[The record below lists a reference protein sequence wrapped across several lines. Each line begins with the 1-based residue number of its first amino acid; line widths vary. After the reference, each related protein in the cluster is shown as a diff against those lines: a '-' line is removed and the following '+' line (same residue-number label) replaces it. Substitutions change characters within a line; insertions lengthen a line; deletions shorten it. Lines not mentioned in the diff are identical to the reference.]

1 MADTGLA
8 VLSAQD
14 AEAHEAC
21 ARLHE
26 ALLPQSAPARLG
38 RRFMTGFYLPKLLG
52 SGLIAGDLFRVEG
65 CPVGFNLYTKYPGT
79 FLREG
84 IRRHFLF
91 LAGFMPVVFL
101 CRPPALLGVGEMLRN
116 RGGLPSR
123 AAPRTGYWL
132 SFGVLPAARRLRVA
146 GKSIARHLV
155 DHMLDHFREAGF
167 AALEGTVERENGPAL
182 FIYRTCGFAIE
193 DRGFAGGTKL
203 QARYTFAREEQ
214 DAAGEHDPGHG
225 GGAG

>member
-1 MADTGLA
+1 VAETGLA

-26 ALLPQSAPARLG
+26 AILPHSAPARFG

-65 CPVGFNLYTKYPGT
+65 RAVGFNLYTRYPET

-84 IRRHFLF
+84 IRRHFPF

-101 CRPPALLGVGEMLRN
+101 SRPRALLGVWEMLRN
-116 RGGLPSR
+116 RGGFP
-123 AAPRTGYWL
+123 AAETPRTGYWL
-132 SFGVLPAARRLRVA
+132 TFGVEPDARRLVVE
-146 GKSIARHLV
+146 GKSVARHLV
-155 DHMLDHFREAGF
+155 DRMFDYFRGEGY
-167 AALEGTVERENGPAL
+167 AAVEGTVERGNAPAL
-182 FIYRTCGFAIE
+182 FFYRTCGFAFE
-193 DRGFAGGTKL
+193 DRGLGEGAKL
-203 QARYTFAREEQ
+203 QVRYTFR
-214 DAAGEHDPGHG
+214 
-225 GGAG
+225 